1 MGRYGE
7 DYFRAWGDEGEVRTQ
22 APHRVPQPCARTR
35 TRTPTPSPNP
45 HRPTPSPNPHPTPQ
59 VELRK
64 VFSELIIM
72 TASSCLMVRLRARAR
87 IRVEP

>member
-45 HRPTPSPNPHPTPQ
+45 HPTSQ

-87 IRVEP
+87 VRVEP